1 MLIDVKFEGGK
12 KVSALVKGFTVRTDQ
27 DLNSGG
33 EGSAPDP
40 FTYFLSSIAT
50 CAGYYAKTF
59 CDQRQIPT
67 EEVKVQMETK
77 WDQELKLVTEVR
89 ISIHVPA
96 EFPVKYDNALVNA
109 VGLCTVKRHLLEKIR
124 IEVVI
129 LR

>member
-12 KVSALVKGFTVRTDQ
+12 KVSALVKGFMVRTDQ

-50 CAGYYAKTF
+50 CAGIYAKSF
-59 CDQRQIPT
+59 CDQRQLST
-67 EEVKVQMETK
+67 NEVRMQMETK
-77 WDQELKLVTEVR
+77 WDQELKLVTEIR

-96 EFPVKYDNALVNA
+96 EFPVKYENALVNA

>member
-77 WDQELKLVTEVR
+77 WDQELKLVAEIR

-96 EFPVKYDNALVNA
+96 EFPVKYENALVNA